1 MESQEVRSDPE
12 GLKELDELERLDE
25 MDELEGFKGLERLE
39 RLNEMDELEGFE
51 GFEGWDGIEGTAF
64 NNDSKMICCSETR
77 DVLSR
82 DNTHRRTNSCTKSS
96 RTRRS
101 RFSRECSRGFNRCT
115 VF

>member
-1 MESQEVRSDPE
+1 MESQEVRRDPE
-12 GLKELDELERLDE
+12 GLNELIELNELNELGGLDELDELERL
-25 MDELEGFKGLERLE
+25 EGWDGLVE
-39 RLNEMDELEGFE
+39 
-51 GFEGWDGIEGTAF
+51 WDGIEGTAF

-77 DVLSR
+77 DVVRR

-96 RTRRS
+96 RTTRS